1 MQPHDEHMRFKKHLF
16 LLFLFSWVGWAEPT
30 QSNCLQSLEKLNRLI
45 DQHFFETRRDFY
57 RYQEH
62 FPQSFLLLLEKLDGS
77 SHWLDAGSGEAFA
90 IEDFLK
96 PQVMDPVR
104 TMDNAEPTY
113 RRPARVVLDRKEIE
127 SIAERLNAKTN
138 SEKPNITG
146 VTFKMERPEPA
157 VPKLKIKSGRF
168 FEDIP
173 VDEFKPTDLITDLY
187 GIASYSP
194 RVDEVLRRYHTLL
207 KPGGQ
212 AYVFVGDYIETPFY
226 RGILNIQRDGEPR
239 WDSPFVE
246 SKVRKLNGEIVTLLD
261 WMMDLPGFKSRLE
274 FQTLQQKGMNGVE
287 PGLRKRFTV
296 ILEKTAASA
305 QVPILRLLVADDGKP
320 PVRFFEE
327 VSN

>member
-1 MQPHDEHMRFKKHLF
+1 MQPQETHMRFKHYLF
-16 LLFLFSWVGWAEPT
+16 LLFLFPWVGWSEPT
-30 QSNCLQSLEKLNRLI
+30 QSSCLQSLAKLNQLI

-57 RYQEH
+57 KYQEH
-62 FPQSFLLLLEKLDGS
+62 FPQSFLSSLERLDGS
-77 SHWLDAGSGEAFA
+77 SHWIDSGSGEAFA

-104 TMDNAEPTY
+104 AMDNAEPNY

-127 SIAERLNAKTN
+127 SISTKLNSKGIN
-138 SEKPNITG
+138 EKPGITG
-146 VTFKMERPEPA
+146 VTFKMERPAPA
-157 VPKLKIKSGRF
+157 IPKLKIKQGRF

-173 VDEFKPTDLITDLY
+173 ADEFTPADLITDLY
-187 GIASYSP
+187 GVASYSP
-194 RVDEVLRRYHTLL
+194 RVDEVLRRYHMLL

-226 RGILNIQRDGEPR
+226 RGIINIQRDGEPR
-239 WDSPFVE
+239 WDSPFME
-246 SKVRKLNGEIVTLLD
+246 SKVRKLDGEIVPLLD
-261 WMMDLPGFKSRLE
+261 WMMALPGFKPRLE

-296 ILEKTAASA
+296 ILEKTSESA
-305 QVPILRLLVADDGKP
+305 QIPILRLLVADDGKP

-327 VSN
+327 VSD